1 MAKYYYTNMI
11 SALATGQISYRDAL
25 CEILK
30 RLCDLENENVQ
41 YQADWTETDSAS
53 PSYIQHK
60 PSVQEFQADW
70 NETNSTAYGYIQ
82 NKPEIV
88 EQVQS
93 DWTETDSASPSY
105 IQHKPSVQE
114 FQADWNETNST
125 AYGYIQNKPSIPPA
139 PVQSDWN
146 ISDAE
151 NLAYI
156 KNKPSIPPAP
166 VQSDWTET
174 NTSSLAYIKNKPSL
188 PSAQVQSD
196 WTETDST
203 SPSYI
208 QHKPSV
214 QEFQAD
220 WNETNSTAYGY
231 IQNKPEIV
239 EQVQSDWTETDA
251 SQVSFIKNKPGNTT
265 INTTSGTLV
274 PPTQGV
280 GDSAV
285 LLANGS
291 WGSVHSNYIEWWPG
305 IMAGEITYF
314 TNALRMYGLYPRA
327 SWSRYTQCFAYH
339 GTLPAG
345 ATNVW
350 GLQCVQEWIPGKFW
364 HFHGWVCLYT
374 ADNSRVT
381 TPFFNYGINMESV
394 IEHTDLTV
402 SDLYQAYTSGRMYS
416 QSKKYVRYS
425 DSAIDPSDAFAALQ
439 FTEQQIGGVIE
450 LTYDADAAY
459 PCLGRHCAYVYS
471 GSTMELQDYPLAQ
484 QKPGFIEFE
493 IWVNAES

>member
-11 SALATGQISYRDAL
+11 SALATGQISYRDAM

-30 RLCDLENENVQ
+30 RLCDLENDKVQ
-41 YQADWTETDSAS
+41 NQA
-53 PSYIQHK
+53 
-60 PSVQEFQADW
+60 
-70 NETNSTAYGYIQ
+70 
-82 NKPEIV
+82 
-88 EQVQS
+88 
-93 DWTETDSASPSY
+93 
-105 IQHKPSVQE
+105 
-114 FQADWNETNST
+114 
-125 AYGYIQNKPSIPPA
+125 
-139 PVQSDWN
+139 
-146 ISDAE
+146 
-151 NLAYI
+151 
-156 KNKPSIPPAP
+156 
-166 VQSDWTET
+166 
-174 NTSSLAYIKNKPSL
+174 
-188 PSAQVQSD
+188 D

-231 IQNKPEIV
+231 IQNKPEIQ
-239 EQVQSDWTETDA
+239 EQVQVDWDETDPDSLA
-251 SQVSFIKNKPGNTT
+251 FILNKPGTT
-265 INTTSGTLV
+265 THGTTSGTLV
-274 PPTQGV
+274 PPTANQPYILVLRADGKWAHVTSSAINWLDGV
-280 GDSAV
+280 TGAQV
-285 LLANGS
+285 
-291 WGSVHSNYIEWWPG
+291 
-305 IMAGEITYF
+305 
-314 TNALRMYGLYPRA
+314 ALFRNQLILHGVYPRA
-327 SWSRYTQCFAYH
+327 SWSRYTQCFAYQ

-345 ATNVW
+345 ANNVW
-350 GLQCVQEWIPGKFW
+350 GLQCVQEWTPGKFW

-374 ADNSRVT
+374 ADNSGVT

-402 SDLYQAYTSGRMYS
+402 SDLYQAYASGRMYS
-416 QSKKYVRYS
+416 QSKKYVRYT

>member
-11 SALATGQISYRDAL
+11 SALATGQISYRDAM

-41 YQADWTETDSAS
+41 YQA
-53 PSYIQHK
+53 
-60 PSVQEFQADW
+60 
-70 NETNSTAYGYIQ
+70 
-82 NKPEIV
+82 
-88 EQVQS
+88 
-93 DWTETDSASPSY
+93 
-105 IQHKPSVQE
+105 
-114 FQADWNETNST
+114 
-125 AYGYIQNKPSIPPA
+125 
-139 PVQSDWN
+139 
-146 ISDAE
+146 
-151 NLAYI
+151 
-156 KNKPSIPPAP
+156 
-166 VQSDWTET
+166 
-174 NTSSLAYIKNKPSL
+174 
-188 PSAQVQSD
+188 D

-239 EQVQSDWTETDA
+239 GQAQADWTETDA
-251 SQVSFIKNKPGNTT
+251 DSPAFIKNKPSVQEFQADWNETNSTAYGYIQNKPEIPEQVQADWTET
-265 INTTSGTLV
+265 DVNNKGYIKNKPGVTQLNSSTPTLV
-274 PPTQGV
+274 PPT
-280 GDSAV
+280 AHINPNNI
-285 LLANGS
+285 LHANGVWS
-291 WGSVHSNYIEWWPG
+291 GLVSNYISWSNG
-305 IMAGEITYF
+305 ISPVYEQDFQDIINKYQNKADGTETDPNSPSFIQNKPKIVGQVQADWTETDADSPAFIKNKPMITS
-314 TNALRMYGLYPRA
+314 ALYPRA

-345 ATNVW
+345 ANNVW

-374 ADNSRVT
+374 ADNSGVT
-381 TPFFNYGINMESV
+381 TPFFNYGIDMGSV
-394 IEHTDLTV
+394 VEHTDLTV
-402 SDLYQAYTSGRMYS
+402 ADLYQAYTSSRMYS
-416 QSKKYVRYS
+416 QSKKYVRYT

-459 PCLGRHCAYVYS
+459 PCLGRHCAYVYN
-471 GSTMELQDYPLAQ
+471 GSTTELQDYPLAQ

>member
-11 SALATGQISYRDAL
+11 SALATGQISYRDAM

-30 RLCDLENENVQ
+30 RLCDLENDKVQ
-41 YQADWTETDSAS
+41 NQA
-53 PSYIQHK
+53 
-60 PSVQEFQADW
+60 
-70 NETNSTAYGYIQ
+70 
-82 NKPEIV
+82 
-88 EQVQS
+88 
-93 DWTETDSASPSY
+93 
-105 IQHKPSVQE
+105 
-114 FQADWNETNST
+114 
-125 AYGYIQNKPSIPPA
+125 
-139 PVQSDWN
+139 
-146 ISDAE
+146 
-151 NLAYI
+151 
-156 KNKPSIPPAP
+156 
-166 VQSDWTET
+166 
-174 NTSSLAYIKNKPSL
+174 
-188 PSAQVQSD
+188 D

-231 IQNKPEIV
+231 IQNKPVISK
-239 EQVQSDWTETDA
+239 QIQADWDETDPDSLA
-251 SQVSFIKNKPGNTT
+251 FILNKPPVR
-265 INTTSGTLV
+265 SGGLNEPSLI
-274 PPTQGV
+274 PPSRFNN
-280 GDSAV
+280 SAAYFNSLGEFKV
-285 LLANGS
+285 VSSNDILWNSIQSTYYNNFRSLL
-291 WGSVHSNYIEWWPG
+291 
-305 IMAGEITYF
+305 
-314 TNALRMYGLYPRA
+314 LKYGTYPRA

-345 ATNVW
+345 ANNTW

-374 ADNSRVT
+374 ADNSGVT

-394 IEHTDLTV
+394 VEHTDLTV

-416 QSKKYVRYS
+416 QSKKYVRYT

-450 LTYDADAAY
+450 LTYDANAAY

>member
-11 SALATGQISYRDAL
+11 SALATGQISYRDAM

-30 RLCDLENENVQ
+30 RLCDLENDKVQ
-41 YQADWTETDSAS
+41 NQA
-53 PSYIQHK
+53 
-60 PSVQEFQADW
+60 
-70 NETNSTAYGYIQ
+70 
-82 NKPEIV
+82 
-88 EQVQS
+88 
-93 DWTETDSASPSY
+93 
-105 IQHKPSVQE
+105 
-114 FQADWNETNST
+114 
-125 AYGYIQNKPSIPPA
+125 
-139 PVQSDWN
+139 
-146 ISDAE
+146 
-151 NLAYI
+151 
-156 KNKPSIPPAP
+156 
-166 VQSDWTET
+166 
-174 NTSSLAYIKNKPSL
+174 
-188 PSAQVQSD
+188 D

-231 IQNKPEIV
+231 IQNKPKIQ
-239 EQVQSDWTETDA
+239 EQVQADWDETDTLSA
-251 SQVSFIKNKPGNTT
+251 DYIKNKPSVRVGGLM
-265 INTTSGTLV
+265 SPSLV
-274 PPTQGV
+274 PPSDRNDNTFLN
-280 GDSAV
+280 S
-285 LLANGS
+285 NGMFIY
-291 WGSVHSNYIEWWPG
+291 VQSNSIIFNG
-305 IMAGEITYF
+305 IMPSEQQKFKNIVQAS
-314 TNALRMYGLYPRA
+314 GLYPRV
-327 SWSRYTQCFAYH
+327 SWSRYTQCFAYQS
-339 GTLPAG
+339 TLPAG
-345 ATNVW
+345 ANNVW

-374 ADNSRVT
+374 ADNSGVT

-416 QSKKYVRYS
+416 QSKKYVRYT

-493 IWVNAES
+493 IWVNPES

>member
-11 SALATGQISYRDAL
+11 SALATGQISYRDAM

-30 RLCDLENENVQ
+30 RLCDLENDKVQ
-41 YQADWTETDSAS
+41 NQA
-53 PSYIQHK
+53 
-60 PSVQEFQADW
+60 
-70 NETNSTAYGYIQ
+70 
-82 NKPEIV
+82 
-88 EQVQS
+88 
-93 DWTETDSASPSY
+93 
-105 IQHKPSVQE
+105 
-114 FQADWNETNST
+114 
-125 AYGYIQNKPSIPPA
+125 
-139 PVQSDWN
+139 
-146 ISDAE
+146 
-151 NLAYI
+151 
-156 KNKPSIPPAP
+156 
-166 VQSDWTET
+166 
-174 NTSSLAYIKNKPSL
+174 
-188 PSAQVQSD
+188 D

-231 IQNKPEIV
+231 IQNKPDISEP
-239 EQVQSDWTETDA
+239 VQADWDETDPNSKAYIQNKPGITKQNSSNPTLVPPTPNADYFVLYSSGLWYLIYSNIISWSYGIRRGQEAYFQDIINEYQNKADWTETDPN
-251 SQVSFIKNKPGNTT
+251 SPSFIQNKPT
-265 INTTSGTLV
+265 ITS
-274 PPTQGV
+274 
-280 GDSAV
+280 
-285 LLANGS
+285 
-291 WGSVHSNYIEWWPG
+291 
-305 IMAGEITYF
+305 
-314 TNALRMYGLYPRA
+314 GLYPRA

-339 GTLPAG
+339 GTLPSG
-345 ATNVW
+345 ANNVW
-350 GLQCVQEWIPGKFW
+350 GLQCVKEWIPGKFW

-374 ADNSRVT
+374 ADNSEVT
-381 TPFFNYGINMESV
+381 TPFFNYGINMMSV

-402 SDLYQAYTSGRMYS
+402 SDLYQAYTSGRMFS
-416 QSKKYVRYS
+416 QSKKYVRYT

-471 GSTMELQDYPLAQ
+471 GSTMELQDYPLVQ

>member
-11 SALATGQISYRDAL
+11 SALATGQISYRDAM

-41 YQADWTETDSAS
+41 YQA
-53 PSYIQHK
+53 
-60 PSVQEFQADW
+60 
-70 NETNSTAYGYIQ
+70 
-82 NKPEIV
+82 
-88 EQVQS
+88 
-93 DWTETDSASPSY
+93 
-105 IQHKPSVQE
+105 
-114 FQADWNETNST
+114 
-125 AYGYIQNKPSIPPA
+125 
-139 PVQSDWN
+139 
-146 ISDAE
+146 
-151 NLAYI
+151 
-156 KNKPSIPPAP
+156 
-166 VQSDWTET
+166 
-174 NTSSLAYIKNKPSL
+174 
-188 PSAQVQSD
+188 D

-239 EQVQSDWTETDA
+239 GQAQADWTETDA
-251 SQVSFIKNKPGNTT
+251 DSPAFIKNKPM
-265 INTTSGTLV
+265 ITS
-274 PPTQGV
+274 
-280 GDSAV
+280 A
-285 LLANGS
+285 
-291 WGSVHSNYIEWWPG
+291 
-305 IMAGEITYF
+305 
-314 TNALRMYGLYPRA
+314 LYPRA

-345 ATNVW
+345 ANNVW

-374 ADNSRVT
+374 ADNSGVT
-381 TPFFNYGINMESV
+381 TPFFNYGIDMGSV
-394 IEHTDLTV
+394 VEHTDLTV
-402 SDLYQAYTSGRMYS
+402 ADLYQAYTSSRMYS
-416 QSKKYVRYS
+416 QSKKYVRYT

-459 PCLGRHCAYVYS
+459 PCLGRHCAYVYN
-471 GSTMELQDYPLAQ
+471 GSTTELQDYPLAQ

>member
-11 SALATGQISYRDAL
+11 SALATGQISYRDAM

-30 RLCDLENENVQ
+30 RLCELENEKVQ
-41 YQADWTETDSAS
+41 NQA
-53 PSYIQHK
+53 
-60 PSVQEFQADW
+60 
-70 NETNSTAYGYIQ
+70 
-82 NKPEIV
+82 
-88 EQVQS
+88 
-93 DWTETDSASPSY
+93 
-105 IQHKPSVQE
+105 
-114 FQADWNETNST
+114 
-125 AYGYIQNKPSIPPA
+125 
-139 PVQSDWN
+139 
-146 ISDAE
+146 
-151 NLAYI
+151 
-156 KNKPSIPPAP
+156 
-166 VQSDWTET
+166 
-174 NTSSLAYIKNKPSL
+174 
-188 PSAQVQSD
+188 D

-220 WNETNSTAYGY
+220 WNEQNSLAYGY
-231 IQNKPEIV
+231 IQNKPS
-239 EQVQSDWTETDA
+239 VQESQADWTETDN
-251 SQVSFIKNKPGNTT
+251 SQVSFIKNKPGVATT
-265 INTTSGTLV
+265 GTTSGTLV
-274 PPTQGV
+274 PPTQDIYNGFV
-280 GDSAV
+280 LHSDGTWWGLCSDVILWSKGFNSTEGDNFKNI
-285 LLANGS
+285 LLQ
-291 WGSVHSNYIEWWPG
+291 
-305 IMAGEITYF
+305 
-314 TNALRMYGLYPRA
+314 YGTYPRA

-339 GTLPAG
+339 GTLPAS

-374 ADNSRVT
+374 ADNSGVT

-394 IEHTDLTV
+394 VEHTDLTV
-402 SDLYQAYTSGRMYS
+402 ADLYQAYTSGRMYS
-416 QSKKYVRYS
+416 QSKKYVRYT
-425 DSAIDPSDAFAALQ
+425 DSAIDPQDAFAALQ

-471 GSTMELQDYPLAQ
+471 GSTMELTDYPLAQ

>member
-11 SALATGQISYRDAL
+11 SALATGQISYRDAM

-30 RLCDLENENVQ
+30 RLCDLENDKVQ
-41 YQADWTETDSAS
+41 NQA
-53 PSYIQHK
+53 
-60 PSVQEFQADW
+60 
-70 NETNSTAYGYIQ
+70 
-82 NKPEIV
+82 
-88 EQVQS
+88 
-93 DWTETDSASPSY
+93 
-105 IQHKPSVQE
+105 
-114 FQADWNETNST
+114 
-125 AYGYIQNKPSIPPA
+125 
-139 PVQSDWN
+139 
-146 ISDAE
+146 
-151 NLAYI
+151 
-156 KNKPSIPPAP
+156 
-166 VQSDWTET
+166 
-174 NTSSLAYIKNKPSL
+174 
-188 PSAQVQSD
+188 D

-231 IQNKPEIV
+231 IQNKPEIP
-239 EQVQSDWTETDA
+239 EPVQADWDETDTLSA
-251 SQVSFIKNKPGNTT
+251 DYIKNKPSVRVGGLMSPSLIPPSERNDNTFL
-265 INTTSGTLV
+265 NS
-274 PPTQGV
+274 
-280 GDSAV
+280 
-285 LLANGS
+285 NGMFIC
-291 WGSVHSNYIEWWPG
+291 VQSNSIIFNG
-305 IMAGEITYF
+305 IMLSQQQKFNNLVQAS
-314 TNALRMYGLYPRA
+314 GLYPRV
-327 SWSRYTQCFAYH
+327 SWSRYTQCFAYQ

-345 ATNVW
+345 ANNVW

-374 ADNSRVT
+374 ADNSGVT
-381 TPFFNYGINMESV
+381 TPFFSYGINMESV

-416 QSKKYVRYS
+416 QSKKYVRYT

-439 FTEQQIGGVIE
+439 FTEQQIGGVIQ

>member
-11 SALATGQISYRDAL
+11 SALATGQISYRDAM

-30 RLCDLENENVQ
+30 RLCDLENDKVQ
-41 YQADWTETDSAS
+41 NQA
-53 PSYIQHK
+53 
-60 PSVQEFQADW
+60 
-70 NETNSTAYGYIQ
+70 
-82 NKPEIV
+82 
-88 EQVQS
+88 
-93 DWTETDSASPSY
+93 
-105 IQHKPSVQE
+105 
-114 FQADWNETNST
+114 
-125 AYGYIQNKPSIPPA
+125 
-139 PVQSDWN
+139 
-146 ISDAE
+146 
-151 NLAYI
+151 
-156 KNKPSIPPAP
+156 
-166 VQSDWTET
+166 
-174 NTSSLAYIKNKPSL
+174 
-188 PSAQVQSD
+188 D

-231 IQNKPEIV
+231 IQNKPEIPEPS
-239 EQVQSDWTETDA
+239 EQVQADWTETDD
-251 SQVSFIKNKPGNTT
+251 SQVSFIKNKPGVTT
-265 INTTSGTLV
+265 PETTSGTLV
-274 PPTQGV
+274 PPTIGKSGYTV
-280 GDSAV
+280 LRADGTWNAVDS
-285 LLANGS
+285 S
-291 WGSVHSNYIEWWPG
+291 YIFWVNG
-305 IMAGEITYF
+305 IMPEHAAFF
-314 TNALRMYGLYPRA
+314 TNALRAYGIYPRA

-374 ADNSRVT
+374 ADNSEVT

-394 IEHTDLTV
+394 VEHTDLTV

-416 QSKKYVRYS
+416 QSKKYVRYT
-425 DSAIDPSDAFAALQ
+425 DSTIDPSDAFAALQ
-439 FTEQQIGGVIE
+439 FTDQQIGGVIQ

-471 GSTMELQDYPLAQ
+471 GSTTELQDYPLAQ
-484 QKPGFIEFE
+484 QRPGFIEFE
-493 IWVNAES
+493 IWVNPGS

>member
-11 SALATGQISYRDAL
+11 SALATGQISYRDAM

-41 YQADWTETDSAS
+41 YQADWTETDS
-53 PSYIQHK
+53 
-60 PSVQEFQADW
+60 
-70 NETNSTAYGYIQ
+70 T
-82 NKPEIV
+82 
-88 EQVQS
+88 
-93 DWTETDSASPSY
+93 SPSY

-146 ISDAE
+146 MSDAE
-151 NLAYI
+151 SLAYI

-166 VQSDWTET
+166 VQPDWTET
-174 NTSSLAYIKNKPSL
+174 NTSSLAYIKNKPSI
-188 PSAQVQSD
+188 PSGQEQSD

-231 IQNKPEIV
+231 IQNKPEIPEPT
-239 EQVQSDWTETDA
+239 EQVQADWGETDPDSLA
-251 SQVSFIKNKPGNTT
+251 FILNKPGTT
-265 INTTSGTLV
+265 TVGTTSGTLV
-274 PPTQGV
+274 PPTANQPTIL
-280 GDSAV
+280 V
-285 LLANGS
+285 LRANGK
-291 WGSVHSNYIEWWPG
+291 WGHVASTAINWLDGV
-305 IMAGEITYF
+305 AGAQA
-314 TNALRMYGLYPRA
+314 ALFRNQLILHGLYPRA

-345 ATNVW
+345 ANNVW

-374 ADNSRVT
+374 ADNSGVT
-381 TPFFNYGINMESV
+381 TTFFNYGINMESV

-416 QSKKYVRYS
+416 QSKKYVRYT

-493 IWVNAES
+493 IWVNPES

>member
-11 SALATGQISYRDAL
+11 SALATGQISYRDAM

-30 RLCDLENENVQ
+30 RLCDLENDKVQ
-41 YQADWTETDSAS
+41 NQA
-53 PSYIQHK
+53 
-60 PSVQEFQADW
+60 
-70 NETNSTAYGYIQ
+70 
-82 NKPEIV
+82 
-88 EQVQS
+88 
-93 DWTETDSASPSY
+93 
-105 IQHKPSVQE
+105 
-114 FQADWNETNST
+114 
-125 AYGYIQNKPSIPPA
+125 
-139 PVQSDWN
+139 
-146 ISDAE
+146 
-151 NLAYI
+151 
-156 KNKPSIPPAP
+156 
-166 VQSDWTET
+166 
-174 NTSSLAYIKNKPSL
+174 
-188 PSAQVQSD
+188 D

-231 IQNKPEIV
+231 IQNKPEISEQV
-239 EQVQSDWTETDA
+239 QPDWDETDPSSLAFILNKPPVRSAGLNEASLIPPSTTIDRSAYFAASGVFQTVQSKELIWNNIVPSQKDNFQQLLNDFWNQPDWQETDQDSPSYIRNKPSLPSAQVQSDWAETDT
-251 SQVSFIKNKPGNTT
+251 SSVSFIKNKPGTT
-265 INTTSGTLV
+265 TSGATSGTLV
-274 PPTQGV
+274 PPTQ
-280 GDSAV
+280 DTIHHYILHAD
-285 LLANGS
+285 GS
-291 WGSVHSNYIEWWPG
+291 WGP
-305 IMAGEITYF
+305 MASYYVYWGTSINPQQITNF
-314 TNALRMYGLYPRA
+314 KNVLLQYGTYPRV
-327 SWSRYTQCFAYH
+327 SWSRYTQCFAYQR
-339 GTLPAG
+339 TLPAG

-350 GLQCVQEWIPGKFW
+350 GLQCVQEWIPDKFW

-374 ADNSRVT
+374 ADNSGVT

-416 QSKKYVRYS
+416 QSKKYVRYT